1 MATHFSAVGQI
12 RQFAGEAAADIREL
26 RRFLKKEKALKLI
39 CLSLILVCWGLKI
52 VYDDIFIDSE
62 IMSLEPYA
70 LLQSWYG
77 SRRFSLIFTKKIFH
91 MIRLVPYLS
100 NLLTAAFLFLAA
112 LLFAFCLQT
121 WIPVLKKKLYDKG
134 LLLAAAFFVTA
145 PSLAEQYAYTLQAF
159 EITLSMC
166 ICMIAVYCAGR
177 AVYGNGSVIWY
188 LAAVLLLVWTLGS
201 YQGFCVCYMALVLIS
216 FLGSYETDTHKGPE
230 KAFLYGIRQVI
241 IFIIGFIL
249 YFLTASFLCRIKG
262 GDSSYVDAMFMWGTL
277 STAECLHYVKDE
289 FRALYCGVV
298 PVLYN
303 RFFGIMAFGCTI
315 FLAVRSVKLHFKK
328 WYWYFLGLFLLLVS
342 PMFVTL
348 LSGMR
353 TPVRGQLVFPLLLGA
368 FACIFYCFAVGC
380 LKRVKGFSVRTR
392 CVVVSILFV
401 AMFYQSWVQGMDLV
415 QLNQT
420 LHDTVV
426 NDRII
431 AQQMYGDIRRV
442 ADRSDMQNCPVVFVG
457 TRSARIPNT
466 AARGEVIGYSYFDFG
481 LTNIG
486 INNRTT
492 GLFNLMGLNLATPT
506 VEEYEQALQEA
517 ADKPCWPAK
526 ESVFLLDDGC
536 VAVKLS
542 E

>member
-39 CLSLILVCWGLKI
+39 CLSLIVVCWGLKI

-121 WIPVLKKKLYDKG
+121 WIPVLKKKPYDKG

-216 FLGSYETDTHKGPE
+216 FLGSYETDMHKGQE
-230 KAFLYGIRQVI
+230 EAFLYGIRQVI

-249 YFLTASFLCRIKG
+249 YFLIASL
-262 GDSSYVDAMFMWGTL
+262 FMWGTL
-277 STAECLHYVKDE
+277 SKAECLHYVKDE

-328 WYWYFLGLFLLLVS
+328 WYWYFLGLFLLFAS

-380 LKRVKGFSVRTR
+380 LERFKGFSVKPR

-420 LHDTVV
+420 LHDTLV
-426 NDRII
+426 NDRIV

-506 VEEYEQALQEA
+506 VEEYEQALQEPDEEA
-517 ADKPCWPAK
+517 
-526 ESVFLLDDGC
+526 
-536 VAVKLS
+536 
-542 E
+542 

>member
-12 RQFAGEAAADIREL
+12 RQFAGETAADIREL

-39 CLSLILVCWGLKI
+39 CLSLIVVCWGLKI

-121 WIPVLKKKLYDKG
+121 WIPVLKKKPYDKG

-216 FLGSYETDTHKGPE
+216 FLGSYETDMHKGQE
-230 KAFLYGIRQVI
+230 EAFLYGIRQVI
-241 IFIIGFIL
+241 IFI
-249 YFLTASFLCRIKG
+249 Y
-262 GDSSYVDAMFMWGTL
+262 
-277 STAECLHYVKDE
+277 
-289 FRALYCGVV
+289 
-298 PVLYN
+298 
-303 RFFGIMAFGCTI
+303 
-315 FLAVRSVKLHFKK
+315 
-328 WYWYFLGLFLLLVS
+328 GL
-342 PMFVTL
+342 
-348 LSGMR
+348 
-353 TPVRGQLVFPLLLGA
+353 
-368 FACIFYCFAVGC
+368 
-380 LKRVKGFSVRTR
+380 
-392 CVVVSILFV
+392 
-401 AMFYQSWVQGMDLV
+401 
-415 QLNQT
+415 
-420 LHDTVV
+420 
-426 NDRII
+426 
-431 AQQMYGDIRRV
+431 
-442 ADRSDMQNCPVVFVG
+442 
-457 TRSARIPNT
+457 
-466 AARGEVIGYSYFDFG
+466 
-481 LTNIG
+481 
-486 INNRTT
+486 
-492 GLFNLMGLNLATPT
+492 
-506 VEEYEQALQEA
+506 
-517 ADKPCWPAK
+517 
-526 ESVFLLDDGC
+526 
-536 VAVKLS
+536 
-542 E
+542 

>member
-1 MATHFSAVGQI
+1 
-12 RQFAGEAAADIREL
+12 
-26 RRFLKKEKALKLI
+26 
-39 CLSLILVCWGLKI
+39 
-52 VYDDIFIDSE
+52 
-62 IMSLEPYA
+62 
-70 LLQSWYG
+70 
-77 SRRFSLIFTKKIFH
+77 
-91 MIRLVPYLS
+91 
-100 NLLTAAFLFLAA
+100 
-112 LLFAFCLQT
+112 
-121 WIPVLKKKLYDKG
+121 
-134 LLLAAAFFVTA
+134 
-145 PSLAEQYAYTLQAF
+145 
-159 EITLSMC
+159 
-166 ICMIAVYCAGR
+166 
-177 AVYGNGSVIWY
+177 
-188 LAAVLLLVWTLGS
+188 
-201 YQGFCVCYMALVLIS
+201 
-216 FLGSYETDTHKGPE
+216 
-230 KAFLYGIRQVI
+230 
-241 IFIIGFIL
+241 
-249 YFLTASFLCRIKG
+249 
-262 GDSSYVDAMFMWGTL
+262 MWGTL
-277 STAECLHYVKDE
+277 SKAECLHYVKDE

-328 WYWYFLGLFLLLVS
+328 WYWYFLGLFLLVAS
-342 PMFVTL
+342 PMFVAL

-380 LKRVKGFSVRTR
+380 LERFKGFSVKPR

-420 LHDTVV
+420 LHDTLV

-442 ADRSDMQNCPVVFVG
+442 ADRSDMQNCPVAFVG

>member
-1 MATHFSAVGQI
+1 
-12 RQFAGEAAADIREL
+12 
-26 RRFLKKEKALKLI
+26 
-39 CLSLILVCWGLKI
+39 
-52 VYDDIFIDSE
+52 
-62 IMSLEPYA
+62 
-70 LLQSWYG
+70 
-77 SRRFSLIFTKKIFH
+77 
-91 MIRLVPYLS
+91 
-100 NLLTAAFLFLAA
+100 
-112 LLFAFCLQT
+112 
-121 WIPVLKKKLYDKG
+121 
-134 LLLAAAFFVTA
+134 
-145 PSLAEQYAYTLQAF
+145 
-159 EITLSMC
+159 
-166 ICMIAVYCAGR
+166 
-177 AVYGNGSVIWY
+177 
-188 LAAVLLLVWTLGS
+188 
-201 YQGFCVCYMALVLIS
+201 
-216 FLGSYETDTHKGPE
+216 
-230 KAFLYGIRQVI
+230 
-241 IFIIGFIL
+241 
-249 YFLTASFLCRIKG
+249 
-262 GDSSYVDAMFMWGTL
+262 
-277 STAECLHYVKDE
+277 
-289 FRALYCGVV
+289 
-298 PVLYN
+298 
-303 RFFGIMAFGCTI
+303 
-315 FLAVRSVKLHFKK
+315 
-328 WYWYFLGLFLLLVS
+328 
-342 PMFVTL
+342 
-348 LSGMR
+348 MR

-380 LKRVKGFSVRTR
+380 LERFKGFSVKPR

-420 LHDTVV
+420 LHDTLV

-492 GLFNLMGLNLATPT
+492 GSFNLMGLNLATPT

>member
-39 CLSLILVCWGLKI
+39 CLSLIVVCWGLKI

-121 WIPVLKKKLYDKG
+121 WIPVLKKKPYDKG

-216 FLGSYETDTHKGPE
+216 FLGSYETDMHKGQE
-230 KAFLYGIRQVI
+230 EAFLYGIRQVI

-277 STAECLHYVKDE
+277 SKAECLHYVKDE

-315 FLAVRSVKLHFKK
+315 FLAVRSMKLHFKK
-328 WYWYFLGLFLLLVS
+328 WYWYFLGLFLLFAS

-353 TPVRGQLVFPLLLGA
+353 TPVRGQLVFPLLL
-368 FACIFYCFAVGC
+368 
-380 LKRVKGFSVRTR
+380 
-392 CVVVSILFV
+392 
-401 AMFYQSWVQGMDLV
+401 AMS
-415 QLNQT
+415 
-420 LHDTVV
+420 
-426 NDRII
+426 
-431 AQQMYGDIRRV
+431 
-442 ADRSDMQNCPVVFVG
+442 
-457 TRSARIPNT
+457 
-466 AARGEVIGYSYFDFG
+466 
-481 LTNIG
+481 LT
-486 INNRTT
+486 
-492 GLFNLMGLNLATPT
+492 
-506 VEEYEQALQEA
+506 
-517 ADKPCWPAK
+517 
-526 ESVFLLDDGC
+526 
-536 VAVKLS
+536 
-542 E
+542 